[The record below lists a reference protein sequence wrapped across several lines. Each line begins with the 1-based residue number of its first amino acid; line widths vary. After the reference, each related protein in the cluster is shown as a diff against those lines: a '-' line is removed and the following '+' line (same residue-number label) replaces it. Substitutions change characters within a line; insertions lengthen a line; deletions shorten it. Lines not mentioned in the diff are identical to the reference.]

1 MKAKDLALISIYTAM
16 LIGGQLILSW
26 IAGIEIVTVLL
37 VAFCYSFGVKRSL
50 ILVNAFLWLRCIIF
64 GFFPTVVILYIVYYN
79 LFAIVF
85 AFIGKMCKQR
95 ITVLNVIIVIIS
107 AALMTVLFTLF
118 DDIITPAFY
127 QFNEKAAKAYFISSL
142 VPLGTQVLCSIL
154 TVALLF
160 PLLEKLLMQIFKIR
174 KESIKLLNNDKM

>member
-1 MKAKDLALISIYTAM
+1 MKARDLALVSIYTAM
-16 LIGGQLILSW
+16 LIGGQLIFSW

-37 VAFCYSFGVKRSL
+37 VAFCYSFGIRRSL
-50 ILVNAFLWLRCIIF
+50 ALVNAFLWLRCVIF

-85 AFIGKMCKQR
+85 AIIGKMQKQR
-95 ITVLNVIIVIIS
+95 ISVINVAIVVIF
-107 AALMTVLFTLF
+107 AALMTTLFTLL
-118 DDIITPAFY
+118 DDIITPLFY

-160 PLLEKLLMQIFKIR
+160 PLLEKLLMQTFKIR
-174 KESIKLLNNDKM
+174 KKRIKMLNKDKM

>member
-16 LIGGQLILSW
+16 LIGGQLIFSW

-37 VAFCYSFGVKRSL
+37 VTFCYSFGVKRSL

-85 AFIGKMCKQR
+85 AIIGKMQKQR
-95 ITVLNVIIVIIS
+95 ITVINVTIVVIF
-107 AALMTVLFTLF
+107 AALMTTLFTLF
-118 DDIITPAFY
+118 DDVITPLFY
-127 QFNEKAAKAYFISSL
+127 QFNEKAAKAYVISSL
-142 VPLGTQVLCSIL
+142 VPLGTQVLCSII

-160 PLLEKLLMQIFKIR
+160 PLLEKLLTQTFKIK
-174 KESIKLLNNDKM
+174 KESIEILKKDKM